1 MSIWRL
7 GYVEVRSLD
16 LERDSQF
23 WREIVGLIETARGD
37 GRIYLKCWDEQDH
50 HSLILK
56 QDTMTGIERLAFK
69 VESSRDLQEYEQKL
83 HAAGVTT
90 VHAPQDIARGE
101 ALQFSL
107 PSGHTVE
114 LYSHMEKVG
123 NGMPRVNP
131 LTPWPKEVT
140 WNRLS
145 PAHLDHLSLPAADP
159 SRTSDF
165 FTEVLGFRVSERV
178 IDDTGKLTAAWLF
191 ATANTTHNVSILKG
205 PNAKL
210 HHVGFRADD
219 WTEIRRAADV
229 LVMNE
234 VPIEIGPTRHGI
246 TRGFT
251 TYFRDPSGNRFEF
264 FVDSMRPDPDDEP
277 ITWTTD
283 QLARGI
289 FLYEK
294 NMPEAFMQCS

>member
-16 LERDSQF
+16 LERDRHF
-23 WREIVGLIETARGD
+23 WQEVGGLIETERGD
-37 GRIYLKCWDEQDH
+37 GHVYLKCWDEQDH
-50 HSLILK
+50 HSVILK
-56 QDTMTGIERLAFK
+56 QDTTTGIERLGFK
-69 VESSRDLQEYEQKL
+69 VESPRDLQEYEQKL
-83 HAAGVTT
+83 RAAGVET
-90 VHAPQDIARGE
+90 AYIPQDIARGE
-101 ALQFSL
+101 ALRFST

-114 LYSHMEKVG
+114 LYYQMEKVG

-131 LTPWPKEVT
+131 VTPWPKDVS

-145 PAHLDHLSLPAADP
+145 PARLDHLSLPAADP
-159 SRTSDF
+159 SQTVAF
-165 FTEVLGFRVSERV
+165 FTDVLGFRLSERV
-178 IDDTGKLTAAWLF
+178 EDDKRKTVAGWLF
-191 ATANTTHNVSILKG
+191 ATANTTHNVSILQG

-210 HHVGFRADD
+210 HHIGFRADD

-229 LVMNE
+229 LAMND

-251 TYFRDPSGNRFEF
+251 IYFRDPSGNRFEF
-264 FVDSMRPDPDDEP
+264 FVDSVRPDPDDEP
-277 ITWTTD
+277 ITWTAD
-283 QLARGI
+283 QLARGV

-294 NMPEAFMQCS
+294 NMPESFMQCS